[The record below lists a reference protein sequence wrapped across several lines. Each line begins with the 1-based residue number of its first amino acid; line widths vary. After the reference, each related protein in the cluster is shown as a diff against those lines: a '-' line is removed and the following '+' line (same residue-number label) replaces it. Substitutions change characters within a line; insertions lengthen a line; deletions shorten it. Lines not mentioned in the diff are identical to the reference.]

1 MRIVFARTRYF
12 YDSYIDFYN
21 LVSLSGYSTC
31 YIDEMNLEDSR
42 ITYITAPMN
51 GELGSWNDETR
62 ARKRAKVY
70 LWDLERPSGSG
81 GLQNYIN
88 DNNKLIEDGFLDNI
102 LVSDKRLAQ
111 DTRFRYIPLGSHPD
125 LGHPGGLSEKR
136 YDVVHLMSYTGRR
149 SDPWFRDPGIIREN
163 IDGLTVAP
171 NGWGAI
177 KDASLQRSKLMVNIH
192 QDSSMY
198 LEPLRFSLAM
208 AYGLPIVTETCYD
221 LSQYNN
227 CAGIFQTDKDDIV
240 KTIKLVLRS
249 YPAVYQA
256 GILLRNKFTAANTF
270 CSYLEEHI
278 YG

>member
-21 LVSLSGYSTC
+21 LVSLSGYPTC
-31 YIDEMNLEDSR
+31 YIDEMNLADSR

-51 GELGSWNDETR
+51 GEIQSWNDETR

-70 LWDLERPSGSG
+70 LWNLERPSGSG

-88 DNNKLIEDGFLDNI
+88 DNNKLIEDGFLDDV

-149 SDPWFRDPGIIREN
+149 SDSWYKDPGI
-163 IDGLTVAP
+163 TVAP
-171 NGWGAI
+171 NGWGDV
-177 KDASLQRSKLMVNIH
+177 KDASLRRSKLMVNIH
-192 QDSSMY
+192 QDDMKFI
-198 LEPLRFSLAM
+198 EPLRFALAA
-208 AYGLPIVTETCYD
+208 AYGLPIITESCLSIYPYD
-221 LSQYNN
+221 TARAVIQCERESMLQTIHMVLKNYTELYY
-227 CAGIFQTDKDDIV
+227 AG
-240 KTIKLVLRS
+240 LVLRDRFT
-249 YPAVYQA
+249 
-256 GILLRNKFTAANTF
+256 RNVTF
-270 CSYLEEHI
+270 RSCLERHL
-278 YG
+278 